1 MKFEIAPKEY
11 WVEST
16 YHDIKMYF
24 FLLTST
30 GKNDWRLP
38 LYEELDPLGLTQYS
52 DVWVEEDVDV
62 PFTHD
67 DLQLLIPIRDLK
79 DN

>member
-1 MKFEIAPKEY
+1 MKFEIAPDTY
-11 WVEST
+11 WVQCT
-16 YHDIKMYF
+16 YHDIKLYL
-24 FLLTST
+24 FLLAST

-38 LYEELDPLGLTQYS
+38 RYEEMAPLSRHIGEI
-52 DVWVEEDVDV
+52 WVEEDVDV